1 MAIDKQLIY
10 LSIILNN
17 WNWNL
22 FRSDFQASFLQQKTY
37 HKEFFWNERL
47 IEERYKASTMI
58 DLKHEN
64 DTATLR
70 TDGRKLNETRQ
81 VSFELGSM

>member
-1 MAIDKQLIY
+1 M
-10 LSIILNN
+10 
-17 WNWNL
+17 
-22 FRSDFQASFLQQKTY
+22 QQETY
-37 HKEFFWNERL
+37 HKRFFRSERP
-47 IEERYKASTMI
+47 IVDKDKASTMI